1 MLLQR
6 RAVRVLSAVAAIL
19 FVSLSASSPVLAR
32 GAQQDAEALL
42 GRLRELLQAT
52 ESKILLVPFPNSRS
66 RILKADGSS
75 EFFLYLERGNLRG
88 TETMD
93 QFYAA
98 LEAND
103 MGVANDVF
111 TRHSLVSLRVSDY
124 GWNGLGVPMERQ
136 DGSGESIQD
145 RFYKNVEGLFG
156 PAEPSAEDMATY
168 LEYVETILIPALEG
182 GS

>member
-1 MLLQR
+1 MSSTAPSSGRFDLKPRVNNDSVSERTDIASGTTAAHAVGIASGCRIL
-6 RAVRVLSAVAAIL
+6 RAHDVVAARRV
-19 FVSLSASSPVLAR
+19 F
-32 GAQQDAEALL
+32 
-42 GRLRELLQAT
+42 
-52 ESKILLVPFPNSRS
+52 
-66 RILKADGSS
+66 
-75 EFFLYLERGNLRG
+75 
-88 TETMD
+88 
-93 QFYAA
+93 
-98 LEAND
+98 
-103 MGVANDVF
+103 NDVF